1 MILANY
7 GIVSSGGS
15 SPLLLDTY
23 SGATTAYSLRKLRT
37 AYTGYA
43 IRVRRSSDN
52 NSQDIGFDGSGNL
65 DTTSLTSFVGSN
77 SGYVSI
83 WYDQSGNSLN
93 MVQNTSAIQP
103 TIVSSGAIV
112 TNGSKNAVYF
122 NSQRLGV
129 ASPNFNISNS
139 SVFFVGKSVGASINS
154 AAIIVM
160 NSNPDDNPEVKLAG
174 GYGAINSYWNSAYAI
189 NTPNLMDTTK
199 VYSSIINGNI
209 THTVWGNGT
218 QIATGT
224 RTGTFN
230 NITEFTLGGYVR
242 TNGYQ
247 NGYASEVIMY
257 TNDQSSNRTNIESNI
272 NTIY

>member
-174 GYGAINSYWNSAYAI
+174 GYVAINSYWNSAYAI